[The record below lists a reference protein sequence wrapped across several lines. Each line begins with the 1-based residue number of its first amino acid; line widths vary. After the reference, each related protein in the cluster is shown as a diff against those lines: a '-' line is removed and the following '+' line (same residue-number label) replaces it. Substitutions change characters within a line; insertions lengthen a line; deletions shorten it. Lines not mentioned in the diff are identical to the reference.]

1 MDVQLEE
8 LNRNNVLRTYLI
20 TYSKTEHQIFPTTHS
35 FGVAV
40 VHAFGAKTVDYFAV
54 SKEAHET
61 GGYHYHGAIKLNHG
75 MRWYS
80 AQDRLKPNYM

>member
-8 LNRNNVLRTYLI
+8 LNSNNVLRTYLI
-20 TYSKTEHQIFPTTHS
+20 TYSKINHQIFPTRHS

-40 VHAFGAKTVDYFAV
+40 VQAFGAKNVDYFAV

-61 GGYHYHGAIKLNHG
+61 GGYHYHVAIKLNHG

-80 AQDRLKPNYM
+80 ARDRLKPNYM